1 MLRIYHAPMTRSL
14 RVIWLCEELGL
25 PLDVAKISFDK
36 AYRFSDE
43 WLKKHP
49 IGKVPVLEDGD
60 FKMFESGAMVQY
72 ILDRYGQG
80 RLQPASGTP
89 EHAIYLQWSWFAES
103 TFARP
108 LGEIVNHRREFK
120 PELPEVIGEME
131 ERVRQCLE
139 MVNQEIVGR
148 DFILGKFSAA
158 DIMLGYGL
166 YLAELLVLSD
176 GFEEVSRYWEN
187 LKKRSALIR
196 TLLLQKT
203 TG

>member
-25 PLDVAKISFDK
+25 PLDVERISFDK

-60 FKMFESGAMVQY
+60 FKMFESGAMLQY

-120 PELPEVIGEME
+120 PELPEVIGEMQY
-131 ERVRQCLE
+131 RAHQCVKA
-139 MVNQEIVGR
+139 VNQEIG
-148 DFILGKFSAA
+148 DKEFIAGDFSAA
-158 DIMLGYGL
+158 DIMMGYPFFL
-166 YLAELLVLSD
+166 CDNLAP
-176 GFEEVSRYWEN
+176 FEGYENARSYWDR
-187 LKKRSALIR
+187 LKQRPAA
-196 TLLLQKT
+196 QQVFAP
-203 TG
+203 